1 MRSEHELRILQGLR
15 RKEIGEENYSLIGGE
30 YVLTPDGFGQ
40 INQYT
45 NNDTKLAQY
54 LRNKDVENQ
63 GEQRRAEAEER
74 MVPVARGFAKLL
86 ASMYSVPVA
95 GLELMGAID
104 EGSVEEFGQAFEQM
118 LKTEL
123 PEQEG
128 IGPMLAETATQY
140 VIPGVGYY
148 KLFSV
153 LTTKMKGFNKFIAAA
168 FSSETKQKLAK
179 VGMRLFGA
187 EFATTMTAQ
196 TPTDQNFTSFL
207 VDVMGLDEE
216 TSVLMQNEIINSI
229 ATPAD
234 DWDAIAVFREKFE
247 AVPGDLLVAGT
258 MEAIIPLA
266 VGIIKSFRNIKRNGD
281 NIVDIVDDEGLLS
294 ETKINKVASE
304 FSEDIYKPI
313 TLEQESVILPGLM
326 KAIIDGKKEGGFTIT
341 LDGKLPIDLGYENG
355 YMVAPLKE
363 TELKFPAKDID
374 LRMLKEFMQNVDKL
388 RVTAEGRYREVY
400 AGGWIDD
407 EGMYVLDAS
416 VRVDNLD
423 DALYIARAGNQDAV
437 FDLKEFKDIGTK
449 EGIAQ
454 LKRDKV
460 YQPTRQLDRIR
471 ETKDVRRGFKKAR
484 MERNGQGQL
493 AGGTT

>member
-234 DWDAIAVFREKFE
+234 DWDAISVFREKFE
-247 AVPGDLLVAGT
+247 AVPGDLFVAGT

-304 FSEDIYKPI
+304 FSEDIYKPL
-313 TLEQESVILPGLM
+313 TLEQKSVILPGIL
-326 KAIIDGKKEGGFTIT
+326 KAIEDGKQTGGFSVTIDGKTPFELGYEGGFMI
-341 LDGKLPIDLGYENG
+341 
-355 YMVAPLKE
+355 APLKE
-363 TELKFPAKDID
+363 TEIRFPVEEID
-374 LRMLKEFMQNVDKL
+374 AEQAIQFVENVDRL
-388 RVTAEGRYREVY
+388 RVVAGGRYKEIY
-400 AGGWIDD
+400 AGGWVDD
-407 EGMYVLDAS
+407 GDYVFDAS

-437 FDLKEFKDIGTK
+437 FDLKEFQDIGTK

-460 YQPTRQLDRIR
+460 YQPTRQLEQIR
-471 ETKDVRRGFKKAR
+471 NREDVSRGFKKAR
-484 MERNGQGQL
+484 MESNRQEKL